1 MVYLQYEP
9 GYNHANY
16 GIFVVYVIYILHIT
30 GIYAVYIQ
38 YILKHPWL
46 IQGYSYFFFNSG
58 QSRDTRRLVPSIRR
72 QTRRIRP
79 ARHGVRTPGL
89 HPELPKAKNIQRFSK
104 PMHTNLLVTSSV
116 SWRLPEWKQTPIAQC
131 KAKLSFC
138 NWVSRAWKNR
148 SDVVRFRDRI
158 NRTLKNGK
166 NNPNVQRSKAK

>member
-1 MVYLQYEP
+1 MVYL
-9 GYNHANY
+9 
-16 GIFVVYVIYILHIT
+16 VYILDIT

-38 YILKHPWL
+38 YKSLTDPGIYLFL
-46 IQGYSYFFFNSG
+46 LLFNSRQLG
-58 QSRDTRRLVPSIRR
+58 YPRDTRRLVPNIRR

-79 ARHGVRTPGL
+79 ARHCVRTPGL

-138 NWVSRAWKNR
+138 NWVSRAWK
-148 SDVVRFRDRI
+148 SGSYVVQFRGRI
-158 NRTLKNGK
+158 NIER
-166 NNPNVQRSKAK
+166 

>member
-58 QSRDTRRLVPSIRR
+58 QSRDTRRLVPNIRR

-104 PMHTNLLVTSSV
+104 PMHTLVTSSV
-116 SWRLPEWKQTPIAQC
+116 SWITRVEADNNSTVQS
-131 KAKLSFC
+131 KAVLLQLG
-138 NWVSRAWKNR
+138 VSRMEK
-148 SDVVRFRDRI
+148 RI
-158 NRTLKNGK
+158 ICGPVPRQNK
-166 NNPNVQRSKAK
+166 